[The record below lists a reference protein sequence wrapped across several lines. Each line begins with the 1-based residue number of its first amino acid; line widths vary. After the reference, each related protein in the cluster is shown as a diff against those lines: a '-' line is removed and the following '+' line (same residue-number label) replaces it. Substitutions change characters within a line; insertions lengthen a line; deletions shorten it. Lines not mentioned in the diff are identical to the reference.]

1 MAKQI
6 IILERLN
13 EPSDMNFRYVLWA
26 TVPAAR
32 VSAYANAAAVSAF
45 KGASAGELTALQTG
59 SVVERVGI
67 ASFTIGTPI
76 ATIQTYLLAQFAA
89 FQAQINAAN
98 PTVRYGTSF
107 DGTSWTSGGTA

>member
-13 EPSDMNFRYVLWA
+13 EPSDMNFRYALWA

-32 VSAYANAAAVSAF
+32 VSAYANAAATSAF
-45 KGASAGELTALQTG
+45 KTASAAELTALQNG
-59 SVVERVGI
+59 AVVERTGL

-76 ATIQTYLLAQFAA
+76 ATVQAFLLTQFAI
-89 FQAQINAAN
+89 FQAQINTAN
-98 PTVRYGTSF
+98 PTGRYGTF
-107 DGTSWTSGGTA
+107 YDGTSWTAGGTA